1 MIDDESPEKGM
12 LEAHTRAKSAATPP
26 APAAPDDL
34 GDDDA
39 SLIDGSPDLGGTDL
53 LTLAAETVAE
63 PRRARGRPKGSAN
76 KRNMDMVAY
85 LAALGHRDPM
95 VTLSMLQTA
104 DTGELARRL
113 GTPVIDSAGR
123 PVLTAMLDGDGKPIR
138 DDNGELVRTLLIRPE
153 DPLKVAQMQR
163 QAASDMLPYFYA
175 KKPQQLELGDG
186 ADARPVM
193 VIGEMTVNQRVEG
206 SVIGLATL
214 PVVQPEKANEING
227 DIVRENETADSEA
240 E

>member
-1 MIDDESPEKGM
+1 MTDDESPEKGK
-12 LEAHTRAKSAATPP
+12 LEAHTRAKIAATAP
-26 APAAPDDL
+26 APAMPIDDEAETA
-34 GDDDA
+34 D
-39 SLIDGSPDLGGTDL
+39 LIDGSPDLGGTDL
-53 LTLAAETVAE
+53 LTLAAETVAG

-104 DTGELARRL
+104 DTKALAKAIGCDTAKGRL
-113 GTPVIDSAGR
+113 A
-123 PVLTAMLDGDGKPIR
+123 
-138 DDNGELVRTLLIRPE
+138 
-153 DPLKVAQMQR
+153 VAQMQR

-186 ADARPVM
+186 DTARPLM

-206 SVIGLATL
+206 TVIGLATL
-214 PVVQPEKANEING
+214 PTVQPEKANEING
-227 DIVRENETADSEA
+227 DFVRDYDAGNNKA

>member
-1 MIDDESPEKGM
+1 MTDDETPEMGM
-12 LEAHTRAKSAATPP
+12 LEAHTRAKIAATAQPVATMTP
-26 APAAPDDL
+26 APAAPDD
-34 GDDDA
+34 DDA
-39 SLIDGSPDLGGTDL
+39 EIADLIDGSPDLGGTDL

-104 DTGELARRL
+104 DTKALAKAIGCDTPKGRL
-113 GTPVIDSAGR
+113 A
-123 PVLTAMLDGDGKPIR
+123 
-138 DDNGELVRTLLIRPE
+138 
-153 DPLKVAQMQR
+153 VAQMQR

-186 ADARPVM
+186 DAARPVM

-214 PVVQPEKANEING
+214 PTVQPKKPNEING
-227 DIVRENETADSEA
+227 DFVRENESSEGDG